1 MVVLGHWAV
10 RSLMFQAADRIQ
22 MFFFRIRQFVLHRFQ
37 QLRQACSWGFFRCST
52 SSTVGRGG
60 RAAHHKPRPSGPVGD
75 VMCDR
80 SKNRAKHSSY
90 RLWWNY

>member
-60 RAAHHKPRPSGPVGD
+60 RAAHHKPMAIARKTGQST
-75 VMCDR
+75 
-80 SKNRAKHSSY
+80 
-90 RLWWNY
+90 RLTRQNYTYNC